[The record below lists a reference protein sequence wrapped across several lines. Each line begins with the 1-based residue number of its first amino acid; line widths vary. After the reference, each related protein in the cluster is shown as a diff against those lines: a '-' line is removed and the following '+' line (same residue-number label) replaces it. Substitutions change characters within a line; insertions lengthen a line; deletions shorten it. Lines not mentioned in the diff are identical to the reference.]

1 MARKK
6 QPTTPESSV
15 EQILDAV
22 ANVAG
27 RSEKTSWKRKLENME
42 KLMEKLQPIEDQ
54 LLELQAEKAPI
65 IDEIAELRE
74 ELLATQLENI
84 ELSAGIT
91 PSGTRK
97 PLPGE
102 SKKDFVARSSKE
114 ARERAGDNNT
124 GQ

>member
-74 ELLATQLENI
+74 IMVRECVHPLNFLIFKGNHI
-84 ELSAGIT
+84 ECKFCNKWHKNA
-91 PSGTRK
+91 
-97 PLPGE
+97 
-102 SKKDFVARSSKE
+102 
-114 ARERAGDNNT
+114 N
-124 GQ
+124 